1 MGLEKFY
8 LYFPVIPRVPR
19 FLDRRH
25 TKTAEDFFPRRFAVD
40 VVVFA
45 LLEELQH

>member
-8 LYFPVIPRVPR
+8 LYFAVIPRVLR
-19 FLDRRH
+19 FLPSAH
-25 TKTAEDFFPRRFAVD
+25 TKTAEVFFLRRSAAD